1 MPDVSLSHRPDVFDD
16 DDSFH
21 SSLSG
26 APRKPVILAGNAL
39 QLELEEPDNPFT
51 TDDVLVSPYASS
63 PDTSPQ
69 RPRAAPT
76 DGTANP
82 APHTTTTTAA
92 TPPAS
97 TLSPPPAHTHPVP
110 ARVRFRSRVRIT
122 SGLRHHRSRDTD
134 PDARS
139 LDSSGSDSPSSSISA
154 PLRYHAD
161 DSVRGPLGQR
171 LSVLAANAWQR
182 RRLAAAVTQNGAV
195 YASQHQDQ
203 DHSQLQAQGVPQP
216 DERTA
221 LLDRRRMSPYIGARS
236 GVGTGAGR
244 QGGMG
249 EDVGEDDDERDEDAY
264 LMALREEE
272 DITFGRWPWRL
283 FNRHWWWWQMESSVC
298 CYCSDEYDVD
308 E

>member
-1 MPDVSLSHRPDVFDD
+1 MPDVSLSHHDVFDD
-16 DDSFH
+16 SDSFH
-21 SSLSG
+21 SSLG

-39 QLELEEPDNPFT
+39 QLELDEPDNPFT
-51 TDDVLVSPYASS
+51 TDDVLVSPYTSS

-76 DGTANP
+76 DAAANP
-82 APHTTTTTAA
+82 APTP

-97 TLSPPPAHTHPVP
+97 SITGPAHNHLPVPVPVPVP

-122 SGLRHHRSRDTD
+122 SGLRHHRNRD

-139 LDSSGSDSPSSSISA
+139 IDSSGSDSPSSSISA

-195 YASQHQDQ
+195 YASQHQGQDQ
-203 DHSQLQAQGVPQP
+203 PQGVPQP

-221 LLDRRRMSPYIGARS
+221 LLDRRRTSPYVGART
-236 GVGTGAGR
+236 GTGTGTDR
-244 QGGMG
+244 QLGVG
-249 EDVGEDDDERDEDAY
+249 EDVGEDDDEQDEDAY
-264 LMALREEE
+264 LMARREEE

-283 FNRHWWWWQMESSVC
+283 FNRHVRVQLHIHIRV
-298 CYCSDEYDVD
+298 
-308 E
+308 